1 MKHESTNRRRIDQVL
16 DEAVSRRGFVLGAS
30 ALAGASVVGRGAAQE
45 ATPGSDPFGEPASQG
60 GTAVIA
66 VGGVGNPRVLVGT
79 SYYGTQAF
87 FVSKLLY
94 TPLLLL
100 DRTWGNLGPGLAS
113 EWSWNDEGTV
123 LTMTL
128 REDVVFH
135 DGTPLTSADVEFTY
149 RLGVRFDTAFAVRDV
164 SVLEGADAFLDGS
177 SEELPGV
184 QAIDDYTVQFT
195 LTRPSNVFELNLSNC
210 GILPKHLFAEDVFSG
225 TATIEELPFFN
236 GESGSENGLPVGT
249 GPWKAAEF
257 NPDTNLTLERNDSY
271 FLGAPILD
279 QIIFRYGVE
288 GPAIIAGLESG
299 EFDSAYVTPE
309 DARSLET
316 SEIVTLQSNHDLAN
330 STVLITATEKDYLGV
345 PVRKA
350 LIHALDRQA
359 LIDTITYGYAAD
371 IPSVMMYPALLPND
385 ELATYEFDA
394 DKAKQ
399 MLDEAGWDW
408 ERTLQFGQFTTTGAP
423 TTTISAVMSMWSD
436 IGLKVEFLP
445 MDSAAQTDIAAS
457 ETHEYDVTMTSFAWL
472 AYDPSSS
479 YSSFACERRPNYS
492 NYCNEEYDS
501 AMQEAM
507 GKATTEEAVP
517 FYQAAAVILQDEI
530 PYAPLWMDAEIW
542 AVNGRLHGGVLGR
555 GPLNNIESEKWWKEA
570 E

>member
-1 MKHESTNRRRIDQVL
+1 MVGRNLEHAVSAADRLRI
-16 DEAVSRRGFVLGAS
+16 SRRGLVA
-30 ALAGASVVGRGAAQE
+30 AAGAGALTAAAAHAGFAQE
-45 ATPGSDPFGEPASQG
+45 ATPFGEPQNTG

-66 VGGVGNPRVLVGT
+66 VGGTGNPRVFVGT

-94 TPLLLL
+94 TPLFLL
-100 DRTWGNLGPGLAS
+100 DRTWNNLGPGIAS
-113 EWSWNDEGTV
+113 EWTWNDTGTE
-123 LTMTL
+123 LTVTL
-128 REDVVFH
+128 RNDVTFH
-135 DGTPLTSADVEFTY
+135 DGTPLTSADVVFTY
-149 RLGVRFDTAFAVRDV
+149 QLGARHDTAFAVRDV
-164 SVLEGADAFLDGS
+164 SVLEGGADFKAGT

-184 QAIDDYTVQFT
+184 TAVDDTTVVFT

-210 GILPKHLFAEDVFSG
+210 GILPKHLFAEDVIAG
-225 TATIEELPFFN
+225 DTLIEELPFFN
-236 GESGSENGLPVGT
+236 GESGYGNGLPVGT
-249 GPWKAAEF
+249 GPWKAVEF
-257 NPDTNLTLERNDSY
+257 NPETNLTFEKNESY
-271 FLGAPILD
+271 FLGAPNLD

-299 EFDSAYVTPE
+299 EFDSAYVAPE
-309 DARSLET
+309 DAQSLEA
-316 SEIVTLQSNHDLAN
+316 SEILTIQSNHDLAN
-330 STVLITATEKDYLGV
+330 STVLITATEKEYLSV
-345 PVRKA
+345 PVRQA
-350 LIHALDRQA
+350 LIHAMDRQA
-359 LIDTITYGYAAD
+359 LIETVTYGYATD

-385 ELATYEFDA
+385 ALAVYDYDP

-408 ERTLQFGQFTTTGAP
+408 NQTLQFGQFTTQGAP
-423 TTTISAVMSMWSD
+423 TTAISAIMSMWNE

-445 MDSAAQTDIAAS
+445 MDAAAQADISRS
-457 ETHEYDVTMTSFAWL
+457 EDHPYDVTMTSFAWL

-492 NYCNEEYDS
+492 NYCNEDYDA

-507 GKATTEEAVP
+507 QQPTIEDAVP
-517 FYQAAAVILQDEI
+517 MYQAAAVILQEEI

-542 AVNGRLHGGVLGR
+542 AVNNRIHGGILGR